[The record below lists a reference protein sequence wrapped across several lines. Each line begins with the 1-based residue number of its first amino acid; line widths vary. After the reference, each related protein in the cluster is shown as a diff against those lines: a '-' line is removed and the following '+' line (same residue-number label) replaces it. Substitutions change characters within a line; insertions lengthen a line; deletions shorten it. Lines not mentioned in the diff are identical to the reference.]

1 MFTTFYDN
9 MKAKVQKGYNT
20 QVHYFN
26 LLNAITSMFDWQGL
40 PDTIRPEILES
51 ILSSEGTV
59 GVAKFGEEL
68 WCGPGGYCGE
78 VKGLLPTEYQITVT
92 GVGHEQGLV
101 GEKLAVCWNNNT
113 ATPDFPLIQTASIL
127 GEIDV
132 SEKLNVL
139 FSRLLRIPKV
149 HDQKEK
155 DVVERAI
162 KAIINGNVEAVVS
175 DNIKDQLLEEKTPQ
189 EFLDLIDVKDVDK
202 LQYLA
207 GYRDEI
213 IKRFFQ
219 IYGQDTHAN
228 SKRAQ
233 QSVEEITGTSALCMI
248 VPEQRLYQRK
258 KFCEQMNS
266 MFGTNVTVEYSKC
279 WQDTI
284 NDVTDDDK
292 DGVDDTEEKPEE
304 KEGDDNEPSNSENQ

>member
-1 MFTTFYDN
+1 MFNTFYDN

-26 LLNAITSMFDWQGL
+26 LLNAVISMFDWQGL

-59 GVAKFGEEL
+59 GVTKFGDEL

-92 GVGHEQGLV
+92 GVGHEQGKV
-101 GEKLAVCWNNNT
+101 GEKMAVCWNNNT

-155 DVVERAI
+155 DIVERAI

-175 DNIKDQLLEEKTPQ
+175 DNVKDQLLEEKTPQ

-228 SKRAQ
+228 LKRAQ

-248 VPEQRLYQRK
+248 VPEQRLAQRK
-258 KFCEQMNS
+258 RFAEQLNS

-284 NDVTDDDK
+284 NDVTEGNADIT
-292 DGVDDTEEKPEE
+292 DDTE
-304 KEGDDNEPSNSENQ
+304 KEGEPDEQNDSENQ

>member
-1 MFTTFYDN
+1 MFTSFYDN

-26 LLNAITSMFDWQGL
+26 LLNAVISMFDWQGL
-40 PDTIRPEILES
+40 PDNIRPEILES

-59 GVAKFGEEL
+59 GVAKFGDEL
-68 WCGPGGYCGE
+68 WCGPGGYCGD

-101 GEKLAVCWNNNT
+101 GDKLAVCWNNNT

-132 SEKLNVL
+132 SEKINVL

-149 HDQKEK
+149 KDQKEK
-155 DVVERAI
+155 DAVEAAI
-162 KAIINGNVEAVVS
+162 KAIINGNVNAVVS
-175 DNIKDQLLEEKTPQ
+175 DNIKDQLLDENTPQ
-189 EFLDLIDVKDVDK
+189 EFLDLVDVKDVDK

-219 IYGQDTHAN
+219 IYGQDTHTN

-248 VPEQRLYQRK
+248 IPEQKLAQRK
-258 KFCEQMNS
+258 RFAEQMNE

-284 NDVTDDDK
+284 NDVTDDDE
-292 DGVDDTEEKPEE
+292 DGVDDTEETTE
-304 KEGDDNEPSNSENQ
+304 KDGEPDEQSDSENQ